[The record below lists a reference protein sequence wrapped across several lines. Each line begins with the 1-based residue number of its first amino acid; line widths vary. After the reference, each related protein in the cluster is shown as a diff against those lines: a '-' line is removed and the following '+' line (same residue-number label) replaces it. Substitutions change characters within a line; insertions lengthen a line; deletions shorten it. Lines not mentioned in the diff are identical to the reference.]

1 MSRYDVVVVGG
12 GLRGMR
18 ATARARAE
26 RPDARVLCV
35 EATPAPGDD
44 VQSQRSNGFV
54 CELGPFA
61 YTREE
66 LDFWL
71 EHLDAPPRVV
81 SASDRARTGWLF
93 DGDERRPL
101 RVEPEPY
108 SFPTGCEELVQG
120 YRRQLGEALRL
131 GRRVTSI
138 APQSDGGFA
147 LALGTSP
154 PSELRAQQVVL
165 AIPDVDAADI
175 LAPFEPELPQ
185 VAARAERAERAFVW
199 FGGIA
204 DQAPELTGYGV
215 LPHPSLQGS
224 VAEMIFCTEVFD
236 FLTLAALIDNTALCV
251 HGGLSPDLRTIDRIR
266 TLDRCCEIP
275 HEGPF
280 CDLMWSDPEDID
292 AWSISP
298 RGAGWLFGS
307 KVTAEFN
314 RINGLN
320 IICRAHQ
327 LVQEGLKYMF
337 EEESLVTVWSAP
349 NYCYRCGNQ
358 AALLL
363 IDDKLELTPVQY
375 DQPQQPPRQVE
386 QHRSS
391 AIKGKAGHGAIMMAP
406 GVEPPQHGATRAASA
421 LLFEGGGK
429 DAGGGDGAYFT

>member
-1 MSRYDVVVVGG
+1 MSRHDVVVVGG

-120 YRRQLGEALRL
+120 YRRQLGEVLRL

-138 APQSDGGFA
+138 APQPDGGFA
-147 LALGTSP
+147 LALGGEV
-154 PSELRAQQVVL
+154 PSELRAQEVVL

-185 VAARAERAERAFVW
+185 VAARVDCAERAFVW

-204 DQAPELTGYGV
+204 DQATELSGYGV
-215 LPHPSLQGS
+215 LPHPSLQS
-224 VAEMIFCTEVFD
+224 PVAEMIFCTEVFD
-236 FLTLAALIDNTALCV
+236 HRAMPGRALVRAEVTDSALIAEDEALIAATEAEVRRWTGTAAPFGFTKAHRFSTITHSGDATECHTRV
-251 HGGLSPDLRTIDRIR
+251 SEIVRRAPGLSRSL
-266 TLDRCCEIP
+266 
-275 HEGPF
+275 
-280 CDLMWSDPEDID
+280 S
-292 AWSISP
+292 SP
-298 RGAGWLFGS
+298 S
-307 KVTAEFN
+307 
-314 RINGLN
+314 
-320 IICRAHQ
+320 
-327 LVQEGLKYMF
+327 
-337 EEESLVTVWSAP
+337 
-349 NYCYRCGNQ
+349 
-358 AALLL
+358 
-363 IDDKLELTPVQY
+363 
-375 DQPQQPPRQVE
+375 
-386 QHRSS
+386 
-391 AIKGKAGHGAIMMAP
+391 
-406 GVEPPQHGATRAASA
+406 
-421 LLFEGGGK
+421 
-429 DAGGGDGAYFT
+429 